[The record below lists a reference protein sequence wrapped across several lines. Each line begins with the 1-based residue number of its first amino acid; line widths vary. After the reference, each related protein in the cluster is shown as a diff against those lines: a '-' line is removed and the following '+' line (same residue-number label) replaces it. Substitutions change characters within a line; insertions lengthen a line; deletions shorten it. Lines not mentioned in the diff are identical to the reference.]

1 MSHHI
6 TGAARPH
13 APRGLDKHLSEL
25 GENAR
30 ATIAEATSAIRSRFN
45 GDAQEIGEHLRR
57 AKAALP
63 HGAFGPWLARELGIT
78 PRTAQ
83 NYMQAATFLAG
94 KRNAISHLPPAIIYK
109 LSAPTALPVLVNK
122 VIEAAERGEAIDLA
136 ALKKALRLQA
146 HVLGQRKK
154 AKEALN
160 APRGFRGGDAARK
173 RESALYTQYAANAEA
188 ELAALVIVTGA
199 PA

>member
-1 MSHHI
+1 MDHHI
-6 TGAARPH
+6 TDAPRAH
-13 APRGLDKHLSEL
+13 APRSLDKRLSEL

-30 ATIAEATSAIRSRFN
+30 ATIVEAASAIRSRFN
-45 GDAQEIGEHLRR
+45 GDVQEIGEHLRR

-83 NYMQAATFLAG
+83 NYMQAAAFLAG

-122 VIEAAERGEAIDLA
+122 VVEAADRGETIDLA
-136 ALKKALRLQA
+136 ALKKALTLHA
-146 HVLGQRKK
+146 EVLRQRKK
-154 AKEALN
+154 AAERLAERAPKAWREHEA
-160 APRGFRGGDAARK
+160 AIHTR
-173 RESALYTQYAANAEA
+173 YADNAEA
-188 ELAALVIVTGA
+188 ELAAVVIVKGA